1 MKTKHKI
8 KFNHAV
14 LRKGSANDWM
24 ENGSSSTK
32 PFMKTMSPP
41 VELTNYNPDQEFIEI
56 QQTAVKNPV
65 IAFTERLLKGEV
77 MVEEAWLFEGKFNQ
91 RGKLMQEASHLKYH
105 DMLVPY
111 RLQHLTGEEYVEALQ
126 KGADHF
132 TSLPEKVLRL
142 ERAKQKHLEGVRK
155 LQKAHLLEDDFS
167 VDALSGPY
175 DANQYTEFVPTYG
188 GPFNK
193 QLYIYDY
200 LTMHARAFEAWNHN
214 PVAKRIV
221 NALAQYAFGRR
232 FKVRIKK
239 DNLRKAWEEANKE
252 HKFIHKASKFWSR
265 EYLIYGELMVDK
277 LRWDSIDPSTV
288 WDIITDPD
296 DIGDVYY
303 YYQSYSTA
311 FQTFTGYQV
320 AGAPGSA
327 KQEPLRYIIR
337 QLPAKQ
343 VLHIKSNVVSQEK
356 RGRSSLFSILGWLKR
371 IKDLY
376 NAEVIRAQLEACF
389 IWDDTIDGGAGDVA
403 AHAAAYAS
411 MPKPAS
417 IFVHNKAVERKPMQA
432 ISGGST
438 RSSGGVSDELLAFIA
453 TAIGMPKDFFNVLAA
468 GGGNRATA
476 LVAAE
481 PFEKV
486 IEDLQ
491 ADFEHLFQEIIYDIW
506 EQAGLDYEDGDAEFM
521 FPSVTKDTTTET
533 VANLNRGEVMGYIDH
548 QTASE
553 MYAAEMNIT
562 NYDYDDVQSKIKD
575 DRENGIDPLMP
586 PPTRSGPAQEP
597 VPGEDGVVGD
607 DASPIHGAGK
617 TALKGQLKTL

>member
-1 MKTKHKI
+1 MKTKHKL
-8 KFNHAV
+8 KFNKSI
-14 LRKGSANDWM
+14 LQRGSTNDWM
-24 ENGSSSTK
+24 ESASTNHPASK
-32 PFMKTMSPP
+32 SMSGPFPQA
-41 VELTNYNPDQEFIEI
+41 NYDPDQEFLEI
-56 QQTAVKNPV
+56 QKTAVKNPV
-65 IAFTERLLKGEV
+65 ISFAERMIKGEV

-91 RGKLMQEASHLKYH
+91 HGKLMREAVHLKYH
-105 DMLVPY
+105 DMVVPY
-111 RLQHLTGEEYVEALQ
+111 RVRYV
-126 KGADHF
+126 KGAECQAAF
-132 TSLPEKVLRL
+132 KQAESQFVSLPEKVARL
-142 ERAKQKHLEGVRK
+142 EKAKQKHLEGVRK
-155 LQKAHLLEDDFS
+155 LQKAHMLEDDFS
-167 VDALSGPY
+167 IDTLTGPY

-239 DNLRKAWEEANKE
+239 PALQKAWDDANKE
-252 HKFIHKASKFWSR
+252 NKFIHKASKFWSR
-265 EYLIYGELMVDK
+265 EYIIYGELMVDK

-303 YYQSYSTA
+303 YYQSYPTA

-356 RGRSSLFSILGWLKR
+356 RGRSSLFAILGWLKR

-389 IWDDTIDGGAGDVA
+389 IWDDTIDGSASDVA
-403 AHAAAYAS
+403 SHAAAYAS

-417 IFVHNKAVERKPMQA
+417 IFVHNKAVERKAMQA
-432 ISGGST
+432 ISGGSS
-438 RSSGGVSDELLAFIA
+438 RSSSGVSDELLAFIA

-491 ADFEHLFQEIIYDIW
+491 ADFEHLFTEIAYDVFD
-506 EQAGLDYEDGDAEFM
+506 QAGVAYEEGDVEFL
-521 FPSVTKDTTTET
+521 FPSVTKDTTSET
-533 VANLNRGEVMGYIDH
+533 VANVNRGEVMGYIDH
-548 QTASE
+548 QTAAE

-562 NYDYDDVQSKIKD
+562 NYDYEEVQDRIKQD
-575 DRENGIDPLMP
+575 KENGIDPLMP
-586 PPTRSGPAQEP
+586 PIGRSGGQPP
-597 VPGEDGVVGD
+597 IPGEQNGSVPD
-607 DASPIHGAGK
+607 DASPIHGTGK
-617 TALKGQLKTL
+617 KNLKGQLKTL